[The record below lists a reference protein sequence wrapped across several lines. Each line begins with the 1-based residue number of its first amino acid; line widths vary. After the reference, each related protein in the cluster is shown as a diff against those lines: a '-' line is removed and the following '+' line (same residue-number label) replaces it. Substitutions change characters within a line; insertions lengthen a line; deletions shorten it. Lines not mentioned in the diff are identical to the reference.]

1 MIDSSTPKICHYFNY
16 VFCSDEMYFQM
27 LILNSKNK
35 YNIINDPKRFMIWDD
50 FNHPKNLT
58 LNDLDKIDFNNNLF
72 CRKI

>member
-1 MIDSSTPKICHYFNY
+1 
-16 VFCSDEMYFQM
+16 M

-72 CRKI
+72 CRKIENGISDDLKAKIKKMR